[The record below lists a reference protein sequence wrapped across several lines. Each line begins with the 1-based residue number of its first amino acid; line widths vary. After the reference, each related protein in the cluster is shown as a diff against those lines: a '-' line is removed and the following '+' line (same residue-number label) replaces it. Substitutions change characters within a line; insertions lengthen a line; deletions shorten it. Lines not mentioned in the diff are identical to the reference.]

1 MRKTAIAL
9 ALAAVLCSHSQSS
22 IGAELDQVISG
33 SRFPLNLKVMDL
45 DSEWRC
51 LSISGQFETGGG
63 MQPFNPFLLTTG
75 SNFYYTKGKTVTV
88 GSETYMIAYRL
99 DNPARQ
105 LKLTPETTLTLSLLN
120 LRTIGSLNNIR
131 QFNFE
136 QERAM
141 FERVNRTIPPLN
153 QSPVY
158 PLPNIRTSPFPP
170 RIPSL
175 PKPSATPSPVFRI
188 PPLPTSP
195 LTPLP
200 TPTPS
205 QILPKN

>member
-1 MRKTAIAL
+1 MRRTAIAL

-33 SRFPLNLKVMDL
+33 SKFPLNLKLMDL
-45 DSEWRC
+45 NSEWRG
-51 LSISGQFETGGG
+51 LSVSGQFETGGG
-63 MQPFNPFLLTTG
+63 MQSFNTLFVSSG
-75 SNFYYTKGKTVTV
+75 SNIYYTKGQTITV

-99 DNPARQ
+99 DNQTRPLR
-105 LKLTPETTLTLSLLN
+105 LTPETTLTLSLLN

-136 QERAM
+136 QEKAM
-141 FERVNRTIPPLN
+141 FERANRSIRPLN
-153 QSPVY
+153 QSPLP
-158 PLPNIRTSPFPP
+158 PLPNIRTSPLPP

-175 PKPSATPSPVFRI
+175 PVR
-188 PPLPTSP
+188 P

-200 TPTPS
+200 TQTPS
-205 QILPKN
+205 QILPKS

>member
-1 MRKTAIAL
+1 MRRTAIAL

-33 SRFPLNLKVMDL
+33 SKFPLTLKLMEL
-45 DSEWRC
+45 NSGWRG

-63 MQPFNPFLLTTG
+63 MQSFNPLFVTTG
-75 SNFYYTKGKTVTV
+75 SNIYYTKGQTITV

-99 DNPARQ
+99 DSAARQ

-141 FERVNRTIPPLN
+141 FERAYRSIRPLN
-153 QSPVY
+153 QSP
-158 PLPNIRTSPFPP
+158 LPSLPSIRNTPVPS

-175 PKPSATPSPVFRI
+175 PVR
-188 PPLPTSP
+188 P

-200 TPTPS
+200 PQTPS
-205 QILPKN
+205 QILPKS